1 MSAPMPTTA
10 PRKSRAAVAL
20 AFGALLF
27 AASLGAAEAA
37 RDTSVKVIYDGRYW
51 FCYTDPT
58 GISLAEFKSI
68 CQLIEQGGKGVFVE
82 FTVDRRGKM
91 RRKPGAKPKPA
102 DLGLRGTFA

>member
-1 MSAPMPTTA
+1 MANKP
-10 PRKSRAAVAL
+10 PRQSRTSIAL

-27 AASLGAAEAA
+27 AASAGVTQA
-37 RDTSVKVIYDGRYW
+37 RDTAVKILYDSKYW

-68 CQLIEQGGKGVFVE
+68 CQLIEPGGKGDFVE
-82 FTVDRRGKM
+82 FYVDRKGKM

-102 DLGLRGTFA
+102 DLGLRGTLA